1 MHNAK
6 AALLQSPGQSL
17 VSSYRVE
24 AGADLPYGVRVGCK
38 GIAFME
44 FFGDHRFE
52 GRDLGCQRGG
62 RLVFDRLDFTL
73 ASGGVLILKGPN
85 GSGKSS
91 LLRTMATLVRP
102 ARGALLWGG
111 VPVMD
116 DPQAHAGNL
125 HYVGHAD
132 AAKPAMMAEELLT
145 FWSGMRGG
153 SGVSVAAALEHF
165 GIGHRADFP
174 ARYLSSGQKRRLALA
189 RLLVSEAP
197 LWILDEPTVGLDVD
211 GVSALEAAIAT
222 HRTRGGMIIAAT
234 HIRFEAGDGV
244 SELDLRAFEP
254 SAADLDAAYGALG
267 AAFGDAS

>member
-1 MHNAK
+1 
-6 AALLQSPGQSL
+6 
-17 VSSYRVE
+17 
-24 AGADLPYGVRVGCK
+24 
-38 GIAFME
+38 ME
-44 FFGDHRFE
+44 VFGDHRFE
-52 GRDLGCQRGG
+52 GRGLGCQRGG

-102 ARGALLWGG
+102 ARGDLLWDG
-111 VPVMD
+111 VPVTD
-116 DPQAHAGNL
+116 DPQSHAGML

-132 AAKPAMMAEELLT
+132 ATKPAMTAEELLT
-145 FWSGMRGG
+145 FWSGMRGANG
-153 SGVSVAAALEHF
+153 ISVAEALERF

-211 GVSALEAAIAT
+211 GVAALEEAIAG
-222 HRTRGGMIIAAT
+222 HRARGGMIVAAT
-234 HIRFEAGDGV
+234 HIRFETGDRVAELELSNFAPSAGD
-244 SELDLRAFEP
+244 LA
-254 SAADLDAAYGALG
+254 AAYGALG
-267 AAFGDAS
+267 AELRADDFRDAS

>member
-1 MHNAK
+1 MA
-6 AALLQSPGQSL
+6 
-17 VSSYRVE
+17 SYRVE
-24 AGADLPYGVRVGCK
+24 ADGGLAYGVLHVCE

-52 GRDLGCQRGG
+52 GRGLGCQRGG

-102 ARGALLWGG
+102 ARGALLWDGA
-111 VPVMD
+111 PVMD

-132 AAKPAMMAEELLT
+132 AAKPAMTAEELLT

-222 HRTRGGMIIAAT
+222 HRTRGGMIVAAT

-244 SELDLRAFEP
+244 SELDHRAFEP

-267 AAFGDAS
+267 AAFEGAL

>member
-1 MHNAK
+1 M
-6 AALLQSPGQSL
+6 
-17 VSSYRVE
+17 SSYRVE
-24 AGADLPYGVRVGCK
+24 AGADLPYGIRVGCK

-52 GRDLGCQRGG
+52 GRGLGCQRGG
-62 RLVFDRLDFTL
+62 RLVFDRLDFSLT
-73 ASGGVLILKGPN
+73 SGGVLILKGPN

-102 ARGALLWGG
+102 ARGALLWDGA
-111 VPVMD
+111 PVMGD
-116 DPQAHAGNL
+116 AQAHAGNL

-132 AAKPAMMAEELLT
+132 AAKPAMTAEELLR
-145 FWSGMRGG
+145 FWSGMRGANG
-153 SGVSVAAALEHF
+153 ISVSAALERF

-211 GVSALEAAIAT
+211 GVTALEAAIAT
-222 HRTRGGMIIAAT
+222 HRNRGGMIVAAT
-234 HIRFEAGDGV
+234 HIRFEAGESV
-244 SELDLRAFEP
+244 SELDLAEFAP
-254 SAADLDAAYGALG
+254 TATDLAEAYNALG
-267 AAFGDAS
+267 AAFEDAS